1 MATLILQPVNAQDT
15 KIFES
20 EKYGAEFSYPS
31 DWTVI
36 EKEET
41 PPIYFFISSTGTFP
55 QVTLEAARFLD
66 PEGNPPT
73 LENAIKEV
81 QGDER
86 NTILNSGRYSVNGR
100 EFYIESKVS
109 KQESEGTKWLSAM
122 TVTDDGTAYW
132 FKLFGDSEQTYSA
145 GLPVLQQMISSA
157 QLTGLGQEQQGGQGG
172 QFNPFDSSEEEGQNP
187 FEPDTDGQD
196 GEFGNQNPDGSGGDN
211 DDSDAFP
218 QQPSP
223 NGPLC
228 GPGSCVVS

>member
-1 MATLILQPVNAQDT
+1 
-15 KIFES
+15 
-20 EKYGAEFSYPS
+20 
-31 DWTVI
+31 
-36 EKEET
+36 
-41 PPIYFFISSTGTFP
+41 
-55 QVTLEAARFLD
+55 
-66 PEGNPPT
+66 
-73 LENAIKEV
+73 
-81 QGDER
+81 
-86 NTILNSGRYSVNGR
+86 
-100 EFYIESKVS
+100 VS